1 MLETVFKLSKQAHE
15 SFIIINQFAL
25 IMLVIVESRSFL
37 VVISAS
43 NYWLLNLL
51 KGIISAPNYWLLNL
65 FNLKPD
71 WKE

>member
-1 MLETVFKLSKQAHE
+1 MLETVFKLSKQAYE

-51 KGIISAPNYWLLNL
+51 KGIISALNYWLLNL